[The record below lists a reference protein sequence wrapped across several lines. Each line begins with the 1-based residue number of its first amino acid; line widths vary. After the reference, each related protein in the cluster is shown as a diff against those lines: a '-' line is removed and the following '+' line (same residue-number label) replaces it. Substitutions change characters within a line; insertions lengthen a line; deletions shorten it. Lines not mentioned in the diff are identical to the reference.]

1 MSEIDGAESDI
12 VVIGGGHNALV
23 CAAYLAEAGLSVTVL
38 EGREIL
44 GGNTVTEELT
54 LPGWLHDSCSS
65 AHVVIQS
72 NPLIRNDELGLISRY
87 GLKYIVTDPAT
98 VIPLDGGEAI
108 VIHSDFEAT
117 FSEFAR
123 WSVRDADAL
132 RSMLQDWNSGLRRA
146 HAFFSAGLDLPDDP
160 VSVRYESMRRGT
172 AWDFIMETFEHPVVR
187 QAMIWMAF
195 ATLQSPLQA
204 GTGALPAA
212 MMAGRI
218 EFGWTTPVGG
228 SGALPKALAA
238 HIEDHG
244 GRIFTNAWVDSL
256 VVENGKCVGAR
267 TKDGRT
273 FRARRAVAASSH
285 LTELPK
291 LLGFSSPMVDD
302 AASRWRPGL
311 SAFAVHFALRADV
324 RYRTPLGPVTAVAG
338 GLGTPDGLRRQVAA
352 VQSGH
357 LELASPWLL
366 MVSSTVVDPERAPGG
381 IFKFLT
387 VAPEL
392 LDGSQWSQIE
402 AEKYA
407 NRLLEIAREHV
418 EGLDPEDILAM
429 RVESPATLAAHN
441 LSNLGGSCHG
451 GEFELDDGTVTRGW
465 SEYRTDVQG
474 LYLTGST
481 SHPGGSVTGRPGR
494 NTARTIL
501 DDLDI
506 GSATVMSMP

>member
-1 MSEIDGAESDI
+1 
-12 VVIGGGHNALV
+12 
-23 CAAYLAEAGLSVTVL
+23 
-38 EGREIL
+38 
-44 GGNTVTEELT
+44 
-54 LPGWLHDSCSS
+54 
-65 AHVVIQS
+65 
-72 NPLIRNDELGLISRY
+72 
-87 GLKYIVTDPAT
+87 
-98 VIPLDGGEAI
+98 
-108 VIHSDFEAT
+108 
-117 FSEFAR
+117 
-123 WSVRDADAL
+123 
-132 RSMLQDWNSGLRRA
+132 
-146 HAFFSAGLDLPDDP
+146 
-160 VSVRYESMRRGT
+160 
-172 AWDFIMETFEHPVVR
+172 
-187 QAMIWMAF
+187 MIWMAF

-451 GEFELDDGTVTRGW
+451 GEFELDDGTVARGW